1 MEKSLFNRL
10 HLIVLA
16 VATAGLIVLAVLNL
30 RQESEFQQPD
40 DGVWWREVQGGLEAV
55 KVLPDSPAQRAGIQ
69 EGDLLTGA
77 EVLPDTAAQR
87 SEVQTQDLLSGE
99 KPLGTNSVQQTEAQ
113 GKPDSGK
120 IAAANSSKPIERPA
134 KKASGKG
141 AKKGLAESGKEPEA
155 RSNGELLPKGA
166 GELLRMSPIAHL
178 SDLEHVL
185 YRAGI
190 YGNAGYAITR
200 GGVPLDTPVGVIP
213 EPLDRGLAQAQ
224 RIIGLVYLAIGIY
237 VLFRR
242 WTAARATHFYLFC
255 LVSFALCTL
264 KYTGELNGLDW
275 TVFWLNVVAEA
286 LQPALFLHFALTFPE
301 ERLKN
306 IRRRWLLPLIYAPG
320 AGLLGLWLWA
330 IGTRQATGLLKHR
343 LDQTGT
349 AYDVAFYVLA
359 ALLFL
364 LSYRR
369 ADTPLLRQQLKW
381 VTRGTL
387 LAVLPFTL
395 FSAVPFLLDL
405 HPPRLLTDLAGL
417 SLVFLPLTFSW
428 AIVRYRL
435 MDTDLIFKRG
445 VAYTLA
451 TGLLLGAYF
460 GVIALISVVVHNVM
474 PEAVREWGLVI
485 AILVTAAIF
494 DPLKRRIQGWV
505 DRAFDRHRYDYRK
518 ALVEFGRGLS
528 SETDLEALLNSIV
541 ERLPRTL
548 LVARVAVFL
557 MRDSGRLR
565 LAAAH
570 GLPVEVS
577 VAQDRFG
584 NDRGGKGSL
593 QLGFLDFD
601 QAQDHSHIFLENAQA
616 ALYLP
621 PDQQRTAAL
630 LDLNYYLPCRV
641 QDGATTR
648 TIAVIGL
655 GRTIGGDFLSSED
668 VELLESLASYIGIA
682 LQNASLYARLEAKIG
697 EFERLKEFNENI
709 VESINVGILALDL
722 NDRIESWNAQ
732 MEAMYALSR
741 AEALGQELGSVFPT
755 DFVDAID
762 SFRSEQGVHHLYKFR
777 LTTRAGEQRMVNIA
791 IAPLLS
797 RDFISVG
804 RIILVDDITERVSLE
819 SQLAQADKLS
829 SIGLLAAG
837 VAHEI
842 NTPLAVI
849 SSYAQMLA
857 KQLKADA
864 RLGPV
869 LDKITQQSFRAAEI
883 ANGLLNFSRTSTT
896 EFRETNLNQVIRDTL
911 SLLEHQFKTAQI
923 SVDLDLVEELP
934 PINGNPGK
942 LQQVFLNL
950 LLNAKEAM
958 PEGGRLRV
966 ATAVNGHV
974 EAIVTDTGAGIAPE
988 HLKRIYDPFFTTKM
1002 TPKLGDRRGTGL
1014 GLSVSY
1020 GIIQEHA
1027 GKNHVESAVGAGTT
1041 FHLEFPLLRNSVHA

>member
-1 MEKSLFNRL
+1 METSLFNRL
-10 HLIVLA
+10 QATLLA
-16 VATAGLIVLAVLNL
+16 LATAGLILLALLNL
-30 RQESEFQQPD
+30 RQERQFQQPD
-40 DGVWWREVQGGLEAV
+40 DGVWWREVPGGGGLEAD
-55 KVLPDSPAQRAGIQ
+55 KVLPDMPGQRAGIQ
-69 EGDLLTGA
+69 VHDLLTA
-77 EVLPDTAAQR
+77 VDDT
-87 SEVQTQDLLSGE
+87 
-99 KPLGTNSVQQTEAQ
+99 
-113 GKPDSGK
+113 
-120 IAAANSSKPIERPA
+120 
-134 KKASGKG
+134 
-141 AKKGLAESGKEPEA
+141 
-155 RSNGELLPKGA
+155 
-166 GELLRMSPIAHL
+166 PIARV
-178 SDLEHVL
+178 SDLERIL
-185 YRAGI
+185 YPIGSYGQADYTITRAGI
-190 YGNAGYAITR
+190 
-200 GGVPLDTPVGVIP
+200 PLDQPVKVIP
-213 EPLDRGLAQAQ
+213 EPLDRSLSQAQ

-242 WTAARATHFYLFC
+242 WTAPRATHFYLFC
-255 LVSFALCTL
+255 LVSFALFAL
-264 KYTGELNGLDW
+264 KYTGELDPLDW
-275 TVFWLNVVAEA
+275 TVFWANVVAES
-286 LQPALFLHFALTFPE
+286 LQPALFLHFALSFPE
-301 ERLKN
+301 ERFKS
-306 IRRRWLLPLIYAPG
+306 IRRRWLLPLVYAPG
-320 AGLLGLWLWA
+320 AGLLGLWIWTIA
-330 IGTRQATGLLKHR
+330 TRQATELLKHK

-349 AYDVAFYVLA
+349 AYVAAYYMLA

-364 LSYRR
+364 RSYSR
-369 ADTPLLRQQLKW
+369 ANTPLLRQQLKW

-395 FSAVPFLLDL
+395 FYAVPFLLDL
-405 HPPRLLTDLAGL
+405 HSPRLLTNLAGF
-417 SLVFLPLTFSW
+417 SMVILPLTFSW

-451 TGLLLGAYF
+451 AGLLAGGYF
-460 GVIALISVVVHNVM
+460 GIIALITLVVHTRL
-474 PEAVREWGLVI
+474 PDTVREWGLVLT
-485 AILVTAAIF
+485 ILITAAIF
-494 DPLKRRIQGWV
+494 DPLKRRIQSWV
-505 DRAFDRHRYDYRK
+505 DKAFDRHRYDYRQ

-528 SETDLEALLNSIV
+528 SETNIEALLASIV
-541 ERLPRTL
+541 ERLPSTL
-548 LVARVAVFL
+548 LVARVAIFL
-557 MRDSGRLR
+557 TEDFGRLR

-570 GLPVEVS
+570 GLP
-577 VAQDRFG
+577 APFDQGPTQDRF
-584 NDRGGKGSL
+584 NSGSL
-593 QLGFLDFD
+593 ALGFLDFD
-601 QAQDHSHIFLENAQA
+601 QAKDHSHIFLENAQQ
-616 ALYLP
+616 ALHLP
-621 PDQQRTAAL
+621 EDQQLSAAL

-641 QDGATTR
+641 AAGQLQAGEVNASGPAATR

-709 VESINVGILALDL
+709 VESINIGILALGLD
-722 NDRIESWNAQ
+722 DRIESWNAQ

-741 AEALGQELGSVFPT
+741 AEAIGQPLASVFPPE
-755 DFVDAID
+755 FIEALEG
-762 SFRSEQGVHHLYKFR
+762 FRNEQGVHHLYKFP
-777 LTTRAGEQRMVNIA
+777 LTTRAGEQRIANIA

-797 RDFISVG
+797 RDFVSVG

-819 SQLAQADKLS
+819 TQLAQADKLT

-849 SSYAQMLA
+849 SSYAQMLS
-857 KQLKADA
+857 KQLRGDA

-869 LDKITQQSFRAAEI
+869 LEKITQQSFRAAEI

-923 SVDLDLVEELP
+923 VVDLDLAGELP
-934 PINGNPGK
+934 PIYGNPGK

-958 PEGGRLRV
+958 PGGGRLRV
-966 ATAVNGHV
+966 ATLVNGHV
-974 EAIVTDTGAGIAPE
+974 EALVTDSGSGIAPE
-988 HLKRIYDPFFTTKM
+988 HLKRIYDPFFTTKTM
-1002 TPKLGDRRGTGL
+1002 PKPGDRRGTGL

-1027 GKNHVESAVGAGTT
+1027 GKIYVESAVGAGTT